1 MKILIYVVGFIVT
14 CFIGFY
20 VIGLVKPTIVYES
33 KITINRPVQ
42 QTWAVFSNEKLLA
55 QWMQGYDHLEKI
67 KSEPFLTGAEYILFL
82 KEKNQLFEIKY
93 IVKNAIP
100 EKKYEYDLDNAVLQ
114 NHVNISFSEPQQF
127 TTEVIII
134 NEVNAKNWFLRS
146 LFVFF
151 KSQFK
156 SQDELNLEALKRL
169 VELDPDLVTSNL

>member
-20 VIGLVKPTIVYES
+20 VIGLVKPTIIYES

-55 QWMQGYDHLEKI
+55 QWMQGFDHLEKI
-67 KSEPFLTGAEYILFL
+67 KSEPFQSGAEYKLFL
-82 KEKNQLFEIKY
+82 KEKNQVFEINHK
-93 IVKNAIP
+93 IINAIP
-100 EKKYEYDLDNAVLQ
+100 SKKYEYTLDNAVLQ
-114 NHVNISFSEPQQF
+114 NHVIITFSEPQQF
-127 TTEVIII
+127 TTEIVMA

-169 VELDPDLVTSNL
+169 VELDPELVTGD